1 MIRKQASTDLEIFSG
16 QRGDRGWQG
25 QAMASEPLKPKN
37 AGMTDIYAVENDM
50 FSAHNLAS
58 LHRRERR

>member
-1 MIRKQASTDLEIFSG
+1 
-16 QRGDRGWQG
+16 
-25 QAMASEPLKPKN
+25 MASVPLKPKN
-37 AGMTDIYAVENDM
+37 AGMTDIYPVENDM